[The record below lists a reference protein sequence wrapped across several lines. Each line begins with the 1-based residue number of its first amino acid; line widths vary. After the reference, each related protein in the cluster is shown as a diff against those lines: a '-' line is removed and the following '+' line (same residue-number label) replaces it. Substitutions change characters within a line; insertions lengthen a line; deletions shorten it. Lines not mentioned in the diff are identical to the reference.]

1 MSGLSTSSPMFE
13 SGLSSLPLV
22 ARGKVR
28 DIYAVDGDRL
38 LLVATDRLSAFD
50 VVLPTPITDKGRI
63 LTRLSNFWF
72 GKLAHIVPNHLTH
85 VDPQRVVAENERS
98 QVAERAVV
106 VKRMA
111 PLPIEAVVRGYLDG
125 SGWAEYLAEGSV
137 CGIRLPPALPRA
149 ARLAEPIFTP
159 STKAAAGSHD
169 QYMAFDAVAELVGR
183 DIAEKVRAVALALYR
198 FAAAYA
204 IERGVIIADT
214 KFEFGLDAGG
224 RLHLIDE
231 VLTPDSSRFWAREA
245 YAVGTKPE
253 SFDKQF
259 VRDWLTEIRFDKRP
273 PAPEVPADIAA
284 KTTRKYYEALQ
295 RLTGD

>member
-1 MSGLSTSSPMFE
+1 MPGLSTTSPMFE

-28 DIYAVDGDRL
+28 DIYAVDSDRL

-50 VVLPTPITDKGRI
+50 VVLPTPIADKGRI

-72 GKLAHIVPNHLTH
+72 DKLAHIVPNHLTH
-85 VDPQRVVAENERS
+85 VDPQSVVAENERS
-98 QVAERAVV
+98 RVAERAVV
-106 VKRMA
+106 VKRMT

-125 SGWAEYLAEGSV
+125 SGWAEYLQEGSV
-137 CGIRLPPALPRA
+137 CGIRLPPGLPRA
-149 ARLAEPIFTP
+149 SRLAEPIFTP
-159 STKAAAGSHD
+159 STKAAAGFHD
-169 QYMAFDAVAELVGR
+169 QYLAFDAVAELIGR
-183 DIAEKVRAVALALYR
+183 DIAEQVRAVALALYR

-245 YAVGTKPE
+245 YAVGTRPE

-259 VRDWLTEIRFDKRP
+259 VRDWLNEILFDKRP

>member
-1 MSGLSTSSPMFE
+1 M
-13 SGLSSLPLV
+13 
-22 ARGKVR
+22 
-28 DIYAVDGDRL
+28 
-38 LLVATDRLSAFD
+38 
-50 VVLPTPITDKGRI
+50 
-63 LTRLSNFWF
+63 
-72 GKLAHIVPNHLTH
+72 
-85 VDPQRVVAENERS
+85 
-98 QVAERAVV
+98 V